1 MSSTSRVTNLGVS
14 GMDIDQTVKDLM
26 AAKRVP
32 YDKMYQKKTIAEWKK
47 AGYNAM
53 YTAISDFRTTVFNNK
68 LQATLAPKNASSS
81 DDAIATVTA
90 NADAANVSHDLV
102 VTQLASGVK
111 KTTPQVFKDSL

>member
-47 AGYNAM
+47 AG
-53 YTAISDFRTTVFNNK
+53 
-68 LQATLAPKNASSS
+68 
-81 DDAIATVTA
+81 
-90 NADAANVSHDLV
+90 AA
-102 VTQLASGVK
+102 
-111 KTTPQVFKDSL
+111 